1 MEGREQLKKKFKVA
15 NIGYESYRA
24 LIDSTLNKKDDGIEK
39 NEEDGLRLWVDGG
52 SSKLMSF
59 YGDKTS
65 HKAEWYIRLNPE
77 NLKGLDISKEGMLGR
92 TVFIKVDDEGIEDER
107 EKEVKVGI
115 GTSHPQT
122 TLDVNGTVS
131 MEARVGSFKMGKVP
145 ADRKWHTILDES
157 DGLADCQAYEIFS
170 HINDNDTKRYSL
182 TYAVILISRGS
193 GGVTIKATSRYMW
206 GKFLNKIKFRRAKEY
221 GREVIQIKS
230 RDHWF
235 AKTDSTK
242 NIYYRVTKLWDK
254 EFENEIYIEKR
265 RVKEVSNAPKRIKIR
280 K

>member
-24 LIDSTLNKKDDGIEK
+24 LIESTLNKKDDGIEK
-39 NEEDGLRLWVDGG
+39 NTEDGLKLWVEGG
-52 SSKLMSF
+52 SSKLLSF
-59 YGDKTS
+59 FGDKTS

-77 NLKGLDISKEGMLGR
+77 NLKGLDISKDGMLGR
-92 TVFIKVDDEGIEDER
+92 TFFIKVDDEGIDDER

-122 TLDVNGTVS
+122 TLDVNGTIS
-131 MEARVGSFKMGKVP
+131 MEARVGSFKMGKIP
-145 ADRKWHTILDES
+145 ADRKWHTILDEA
-157 DGLADCQAYEIFS
+157 DGLSDCQAYEIFS
-170 HINDNDTKRYSL
+170 HINDDDTRRYSL
-182 TYAVILISRGS
+182 TYAVVLISKGS
-193 GGVTIKATSRYMW
+193 GGVTIKATSRYFW

-235 AKTDSTK
+235 ARAESTK
-242 NIYYRVTKLWDK
+242 NIYFRVTKLWDK
-254 EFENEIYIEKR
+254 DFENEIYIEKR
-265 RVKEVSNAPKRIKIR
+265 RVKEASDLPKRIKIR